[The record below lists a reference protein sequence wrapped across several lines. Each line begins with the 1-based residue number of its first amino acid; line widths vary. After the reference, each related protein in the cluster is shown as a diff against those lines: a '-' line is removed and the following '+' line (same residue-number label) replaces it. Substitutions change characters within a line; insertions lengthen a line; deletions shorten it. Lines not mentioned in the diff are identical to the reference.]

1 MTINY
6 RRTARLRLGLWLFV
20 TTLFFAAPVEAKVTR
35 YVTGNAGDVAPTLAP
50 ARRTTSAAAERTL
63 TRRFSG

>member
-35 YVTGNAGDVAPTLAP
+35 YVTGNAGDVAPTLAGP
-50 ARRTTSAAAERTL
+50 AHDLGGGGTDVDAAIQ
-63 TRRFSG
+63 